1 MIVSLIFLNAFLHVY
16 RQAETDK
23 ENSTQQRIGFSTSIF
38 HWMWWWL
45 VHIGTYS
52 KRKIRKE
59 KGYGK
64 IFQFIIDYVFV
75 SGFGYLVSFEQI
87 IAYVESKDEGKGI
100 WRKKPNKRTYEEDY
114 KKKNIMKSLCIESEL
129 IMCASTIFC
138 WFVQNSVSAFFH

>member
-16 RQAETDK
+16 RQAGTDK
-23 ENSTQQRIGFSTSIF
+23 ENSTQQRIGFSASIF

-59 KGYGK
+59 NGYGK

-100 WRKKPNKRTYEEDY
+100 WRKKANKRTYEEDY
-114 KKKNIMKSLCIESEL
+114 KKKI
-129 IMCASTIFC
+129 
-138 WFVQNSVSAFFH
+138 